1 MPRWLVK
8 HCFGCFNEDIFGCDS
23 RLYQETDYTRI
34 YIYLYIMFVHK
45 CTYPTS
51 SVSLE
56 NLNINAENLFSNPQ
70 SSHSLSSYQT

>member
-8 HCFGCFNEDIFGCDS
+8 HCFGCFSENIFGCDS
-23 RLYQETDYTRI
+23 HLYQETDYNRI
-34 YIYLYIMFVHK
+34 FICLYIMFVHT

-56 NLNINAENLFSNPQ
+56 NLNINAEKLFSNP
-70 SSHSLSSYQT
+70 